1 MKFEVGKEYLTRSGK
16 ICTVLDTNYNGGILI
31 KYAYS
36 GNSHSCYALDIEGKC
51 SFRKDLDIVGEKPKA
66 LHYKEYYVYS
76 ASLKDPDQITM
87 CTRLSEIEF
96 NSGYLKEIKKR
107 LLEMGRRF
115 HGVYKVEFLSD
126 GTQEKIN
133 F

>member
-1 MKFEVGKEYLTRSGK
+1 MKFEVGKEYLTRSGE

-36 GNSHSCYALDIEGKC
+36 GDRHGCYALDTEGKH
-51 SFRKDLDIVGEKPKA
+51 SFRKERDIVGEKPEA
-66 LHYKEYYVYS
+66 LHYKAYNVYFVS
-76 ASLKDPDQITM
+76 SQNPDRIA
-87 CTRLSEIEF
+87 LWSIINESEL
-96 NSGYLKEIKKR
+96 NSGYLEKIKKT
-107 LLEMGRRF
+107 LLERGHRF